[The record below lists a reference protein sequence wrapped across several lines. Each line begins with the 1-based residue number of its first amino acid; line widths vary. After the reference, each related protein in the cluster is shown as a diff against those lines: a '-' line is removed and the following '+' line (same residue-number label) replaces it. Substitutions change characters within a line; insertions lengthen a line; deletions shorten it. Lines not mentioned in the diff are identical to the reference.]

1 MNSRFFSLS
10 IIVWRVTNLAPGVTL
25 CIYFSLLLFGQGQC
39 NSLHCF
45 VAEIIYREK
54 DGIHQFHDRTWK
66 LYLVMPPTFF
76 FVYFLLFSV
85 IGHFDDR
92 QRWQW
97 RQLRWLKTMLMIG
110 LRLIGVVTCLVICH
124 WWSYRRF
131 VCRIHVCHPIW
142 CLVEFC
148 TRALILVQVILYPL
162 FQWSLHLL
170 RILWKDTIEK
180 CMFEM
185 SWFFT
190 KHEYLLCLLHPSD
203 TSHSFFVQ
211 SHTFIHLWPYDG

>member
-1 MNSRFFSLS
+1 M
-10 IIVWRVTNLAPGVTL
+10 VTL

-54 DGIHQFHDRTWK
+54 DGVHQFHDRTWK
-66 LYLVMPPTFF
+66 LYLVIPPTFF
-76 FVYFLLFSV
+76 FVYFLLFSL

-97 RQLRWLKTMLMIG
+97 RQLRWLRTMLMIG
-110 LRLIGVVTCLVICH
+110 LRLIGDVTCLVICH

-148 TRALILVQVILYPL
+148 TRALILVQAILYPL

-170 RILWKDTIEK
+170 RILWKDTIKK

-203 TSHSFFVQ
+203 TSHSFFVH